1 MKSILLIE
9 DNKDVR
15 ENTAEI
21 LSLSNY
27 KVFTAENGKAG
38 VELAVQEH
46 PDLIICDIM
55 MPVMDGYSVLHSLS
69 KNSETSSIPF
79 IFLTAKTERSDLRK
93 GMEMGA
99 DDYITKPFDD
109 IELLNAVEARLAKSA
124 ALKRDFATSIEG
136 FNEFISAAKKVQH
149 LNLLSDE
156 HEVRNYKKRQLIYES
171 AGRPVCM
178 FFVEKGKVKIFRT
191 NDDGKELI
199 TSIFKEG
206 EFFGYTPLFE
216 ESHYQDSAEA
226 LEDCEIMLIPKE
238 EFFELI
244 GNDPSVAGRFIR
256 MLADNLS
263 EREEQLLQLAYNSV
277 RKRVANSLLHVQS
290 RYKKSDKDNP
300 VLQFTREDLANV
312 VGTATES
319 LIRTLSDFKSEK
331 LIDIKDGKISILNE
345 EKLRKMVN

>member
-1 MKSILLIE
+1 M
-9 DNKDVR
+9 
-15 ENTAEI
+15 
-21 LSLSNY
+21 
-27 KVFTAENGKAG
+27 
-38 VELAVQEH
+38 
-46 PDLIICDIM
+46 
-55 MPVMDGYSVLHSLS
+55 
-69 KNSETSSIPF
+69 
-79 IFLTAKTERSDLRK
+79 
-93 GMEMGA
+93 
-99 DDYITKPFDD
+99 
-109 IELLNAVEARLAKSA
+109 
-124 ALKRDFATSIEG
+124 
-136 FNEFISAAKKVQH
+136 
-149 LNLLSDE
+149 
-156 HEVRNYKKRQLIYES
+156 
-171 AGRPVCM
+171 
-178 FFVEKGKVKIFRT
+178 
-191 NDDGKELI
+191 
-199 TSIFKEG
+199 
-206 EFFGYTPLFE
+206 FE

-345 EKLRKMVN
+345 EKLRKMLN